1 MWLDVPLVDHRDPIR
16 VLEHDVRF
24 REALGDVA
32 ALHVRRLADVDGF
45 GRRRLRGLRHRD
57 RGVGE
62 RLAGVGFGAGVGH
75 RWRARLHRPER
86 IDGRLQHL
94 VLHLDEIERFFR
106 DGGLVRGDRRDRLSR
121 KDDTVDREDRVRA
134 RRRLA
139 LELGNVGR
147 RQHGADAGQRARF
160 AHVDPDY
167 SCVRVRAAQQLG
179 VEQAARRD
187 IRHVLHA
194 ARDFLRPIRPRD
206 RQPNT
211 SHVARRLH
219 HAHRDTP
226 WCAASLIAATI
237 FV

>member
-1 MWLDVPLVDHRDPIR
+1 MRRESKPASFAEALVVGGNNRRLVGLSALTWLAAAALALAVVASAGAQDAHQRPNAPIAQAT
-16 VLEHDVRF
+16 VMATVRF
-24 REALGDVA
+24 DNLT
-32 ALHVRRLADVDGF
+32 RRYYVT
-45 GRRRLRGLRHRD
+45 RL
-57 RGVGE
+57 E
-62 RLAGVGFGAGVGH
+62 
-75 RWRARLHRPER
+75 
-86 IDGRLQHL
+86 DGRL
-94 VLHLDEIERFFR
+94 ER
-106 DGGLVRGDRRDRLSR
+106 S
-121 KDDTVDREDRVRA
+121 DTVDREDRVRA

-160 AHVDPDY
+160 AHVDPDD